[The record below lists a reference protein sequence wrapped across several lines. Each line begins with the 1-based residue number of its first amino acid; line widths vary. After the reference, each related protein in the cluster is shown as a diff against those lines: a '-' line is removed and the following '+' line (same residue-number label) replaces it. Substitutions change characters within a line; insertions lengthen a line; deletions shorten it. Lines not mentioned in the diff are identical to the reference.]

1 MRQRPDQHMRRL
13 APRRLRKLEPIEL
26 QLLARLVLEL
36 DREPVAAAL
45 TDLADRPQPEPT
57 QLPRQGRVRPLEP
70 ERAQLAQQHRRVQ
83 MRIVSKPL
91 SDVAAERLQRTRPP
105 PPLSIALSAQPRP
118 YRLAVT
124 AGVARDRADRPAP
137 AMQRNDLHHV
147 LP

>member
-1 MRQRPDQHMRRL
+1 MSSEGARAVQESALGFAIVGTGVVARYHAQGIART
-13 APRRLRKLEPIEL
+13 AG
-26 QLLARLVLEL
+26 ARLVSVC
-36 DREPVAAAL
+36 RSN
-45 TDLADRPQPEPT
+45 
-57 QLPRQGRVRPLEP
+57 P

-124 AGVARDRADRPAP
+124 AGMARDRADRPAP